1 MSVRRSLAVLALG
14 LIATHADADEAGVRR
29 LYDRC
34 EGCHSPDRN
43 RTGPMLGG
51 LFGHS
56 AGSIRDFD
64 YSAAMASLT
73 FQWNDQT
80 LSRFLEN
87 PQAVAP
93 GNKMEFRGIDNAAE
107 RRELIEYLHRMLE
120 RR

>member
-1 MSVRRSLAVLALG
+1 MSVRRGLAVLALG
-14 LIATHADADEAGVRR
+14 LIATDAVADDATVKR

-51 LFGHS
+51 LFGRS
-56 AGSIRDFD
+56 AGGVKDFD

-73 FQWNDQT
+73 FQWDEQS

-107 RRELIEYLHRMLE
+107 RRELIEHL
-120 RR
+120 RRLLR